1 MEIKEIPDASD
12 GDLIQELI
20 ETSIELACVDDH
32 PGLSFALRF
41 VARSNLI
48 TKTEQ
53 IKQEILRR
61 LNK

>member
-1 MEIKEIPDASD
+1 MTIEEIERVTDE
-12 GDLIQELI
+12 DLIDTLI

-53 IKQEILRR
+53 IKQELLRR